1 MANASVFETATALH
15 NDFSQTRSVNP
26 DAVGRHTQGLQPQSM
41 QRHILVA
48 QRGQQLK
55 QRVVSGDGPPIM
67 THQIDWNESAGL
79 RLSSRLEFS
88 VLLRKEFGLNTPDQ
102 EAVLRAMEDARR
114 ILAEYIASGR
124 HDATRTVERLLT
136 VVDKSDVVHALDRM
150 NGRKVQR
157 LAD

>member
-1 MANASVFETATALH
+1 M
-15 NDFSQTRSVNP
+15 
-26 DAVGRHTQGLQPQSM
+26 
-41 QRHILVA
+41 
-48 QRGQQLK
+48 
-55 QRVVSGDGPPIM
+55 
-67 THQIDWNESAGL
+67 
-79 RLSSRLEFS
+79 
-88 VLLRKEFGLNTPDQ
+88 LRKEFGLNTPDQ

-124 HDATRTVERLLT
+124 HDATHTVERLLT